1 MNVQSEMSRIARRLD
16 RFLDSV
22 LPAEDLFPRE
32 FHKAIRYS
40 LFVGGKRLRPFLLE
54 TVYGLF
60 RDDRERTLPFAAAL
74 EMIHTYSLIHDDLPC
89 MDNDALRRGK
99 PTNHVVF
106 GEAKAMLAGDS
117 LLTFAF
123 ELMASRS
130 DFEPAVTLRAIALLA
145 GAAGFRGMAGG
156 QFADIDS
163 QGKEMTQPLLEYI
176 HTRKTGEMI
185 RASCLMGALLASAP
199 DDEREAVNDYGKW
212 LGLAFQIRDDILDRT
227 GTAQQLGKSPGKD
240 VSSDKATYPALFGM
254 ETSLHLA
261 REATQKALDAL
272 KPLGDQER
280 AVLEDVAELLCRR
293 ES

>member
-1 MNVQSEMSRIARRLD
+1 MNVSSEMSLFARKVERYLD
-16 RFLDSV
+16 TA
-22 LPAEDLFPRE
+22 LPSDDLFPQE

-40 LFVGGKRLRPFLLE
+40 LFVGGKRLRPFLLA

-60 RDDRERTLPFAAAL
+60 RDDAERVLPFAAAL
-74 EMIHTYSLIHDDLPC
+74 EMVHTYSLIHDDLPC
-89 MDNDALRRGK
+89 MDNDTLRRGK
-99 PTNHVVF
+99 PTNHMVF

-130 DFEPAVTLRAIALLA
+130 DFDPAVTLQAIALLA

-163 QGKEMTQPLLEYI
+163 EGKEMTQPLLEYI

-199 DDEREAVNDYGKW
+199 ESERDAVNEYGKW

-227 GTAQQLGKSPGKD
+227 GTAHQLGKNPGKD
-240 VSSDKATYPALFGM
+240 MTSDKATYPALFGM

-261 REATQKALDAL
+261 REATKKAFAALSPLGEKKSAAL
-272 KPLGDQER
+272 K
-280 AVLEDVAELLCRR
+280 DVADFLCCR

>member
-1 MNVQSEMSRIARRLD
+1 MNVQSEMSRFARRLD

-99 PTNHVVF
+99 PTNHMVF

-123 ELMASRS
+123 ELMATRS

-163 QGKEMTQPLLEYI
+163 EGKEMTQPLLEYI

-272 KPLGDQER
+272 KPLGEKER
-280 AVLEDVAELLCRR
+280 AVLEDVAEVLCRR

>member
-1 MNVQSEMSRIARRLD
+1 MNVQSEMSRFARRLD

>member
-1 MNVQSEMSRIARRLD
+1 MNVQSEMSRFARRLD

-123 ELMASRS
+123 ELMSSRS